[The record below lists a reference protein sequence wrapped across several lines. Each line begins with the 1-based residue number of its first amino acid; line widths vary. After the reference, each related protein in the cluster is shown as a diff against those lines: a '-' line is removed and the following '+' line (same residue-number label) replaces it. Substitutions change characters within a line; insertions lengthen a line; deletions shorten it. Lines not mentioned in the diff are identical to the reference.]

1 MPRMHFGCAGSGKST
16 LSLFN
21 DTTDL
26 LEQAIIPVT
35 SMLNQKF
42 EFTEEDVISAIEQ
55 FQHLKPAEKNVY
67 LHGEWGGQ
75 KKEDTP

>member
-1 MPRMHFGCAGSGKST
+1 MPRMHFGCAGNGKST
-16 LSLFN
+16 LSLFE

-26 LEQAIIPVT
+26 LEQAVIPVT

-55 FQHLKPAEKNVY
+55 FQHFR
-67 LHGEWGGQ
+67 Q
-75 KKEDTP
+75 KEGLP